1 MSYNSDN
8 YEGEGDDDVVVIEND
23 NDEIIFSPEADDY
36 GLVNLESVVSTYSAF
51 MYGYE
56 ATLDGR
62 RVSFNL
68 PSTFLPLSMRAVYG
82 YTVCE
87 TLLEVE
93 FELDGD
99 CDWNRMPSLLSIK
112 HPVYGTSYVGK
123 PLVMMAVQ
131 EFFTPFYKQKPRY
144 RSANYLLHA
153 TGTADPKL
161 VAKLKAQGFD
171 VATAEKALVACE
183 NDFEKT
189 VEFLKTGD
197 PPRRNVELSVG
208 YHECPLLYL
217 VLEMADAFLDLS
229 DHCCNCRAPLPAGI
243 KPSVCSKPLCNF
255 QLSQLGVGSSV
266 WQEIQRDPDVADI
279 VFSMFSAAYG
289 TPYCTPE
296 PPMDLKDFDMNNL
309 FATMPRMR
317 DIVAQCHND
326 QEIGQMIT
334 KEALDI
340 LRWVLLSNRSHL
352 VTVPSRLRLP
362 GFDSA
367 QFMTLMDS
375 PEKEH
380 IFNVLKSN
388 YGSMWL
394 FHGSHGERWHSILRN
409 GLKNAS
415 GTSLQR
421 NGAALGS
428 GIYFARASNTSW
440 GYSQPSQNKYA
451 ASIFGKQLHIISL
464 CEIAKIPS
472 NDVSVQVPSLYAGQK
487 DVCVKGHLKDHQWA
501 HTLTLEEACVV
512 RFLFV
517 GGSFQIDT
525 IANPPQHIPTFRD
538 VLLLHADGK
547 ASA

>member
-1 MSYNSDN
+1 MSYEDDN
-8 YEGEGDDDVVVIEND
+8 CEDNGDEVVVEVDDDND
-23 NDEIIFSPEADDY
+23 IIFSPEPDDY
-36 GLVNLESVVSTYSAF
+36 GLANLESIVMTYNAF
-51 MYGYE
+51 MYGNE
-56 ATLDGR
+56 AMIEGA
-62 RVSFNL
+62 RVRLSL

-82 YTVCE
+82 YAVCE

-93 FELDGD
+93 FDLAGD
-99 CDWNRMPSLLSIK
+99 CDWCQIPAYLSIK

-123 PLVMMAVQ
+123 PLVMMAVE
-131 EFFTPFYKQKPRY
+131 EFFKPFYKQKPRY
-144 RSANYLLHA
+144 RSTNYLLRA
-153 TGTADPKL
+153 TGSADPNL
-161 VAKLKAQGFD
+161 VAQLRRQGFD
-171 VATAEKALVACE
+171 QATAEKALVACE
-183 NDFEKT
+183 NDLRKT
-189 VEFLKTGD
+189 LEFLKTGD

-208 YHECPLLYL
+208 YTECPLLYL

-229 DHCCNCRAPLPAGI
+229 DHCCNCRAPLPPGI

-279 VFSMFSAAYG
+279 VFSMFSGAYG
-289 TPYCTPE
+289 TKYCTPE
-296 PPMDLKDFDMNNL
+296 PPMDLKDVDMNGL
-309 FATMPRMR
+309 FASMPRMR

-326 QEIGQMIT
+326 QEIGQMIG
-334 KEALDI
+334 KEALEL

-352 VTVPSRLRLP
+352 VSVPPSLRLP
-362 GFDSA
+362 NFDA
-367 QFMTLMDS
+367 PQFMTLMDS

-380 IFNVLKSN
+380 VFNVLKSK

-440 GYSQPSQNKYA
+440 GYSQPSPNKYA
-451 ASIFGKQLHIISL
+451 ASVFGKQLHIISL
-464 CEIAKIPS
+464 CEVAKIPS
-472 NDVSVQVPSLYAGQK
+472 NDVSVKVPSLYTGEK
-487 DVCVKGHLKDHQWA
+487 DICVKGHLIDHQWA

-517 GGSFQIDT
+517 GGSFNIDT
-525 IANPPQHIPTFRD
+525 VAHPPKNIPTFRD
-538 VLLLHADGK
+538 VLLLHAEGQAK
-547 ASA
+547 S